1 MSAVT
6 DSAVYHLTTVWSWL
20 PPASAVLPPPAAAEA
35 QRGYDLHGNRLCQKA
50 LILAQALSKSSDFLI
65 CAPCKSEG
73 LARVGC

>member
-35 QRGYDLHGNRLCQKA
+35 QRGYDLHGNRVCQKA
-50 LILAQALSKSSDFLI
+50 
-65 CAPCKSEG
+65 
-73 LARVGC
+73 